1 MITHAVAAVMV
12 TEQNPK
18 EHAEY
23 LTSAKFAK
31 VSTRHNI
38 NGSDK

>member
-1 MITHAVAAVMV
+1 MIAYLGVAAVTV
-12 TEQNPK
+12 VVQNPK

-31 VSTRHNI
+31 VSTH
-38 NGSDK
+38 